1 MTNLLNA
8 IIMHIMNEVNLTKHA
23 STRCSQR
30 GISALAIET
39 RFKYGHFN
47 YVRGAKSWSMN
58 KREKAFARSDL
69 GDSYKKIEKQ
79 LGFLI
84 VSPNGSIVTVAHKI
98 KRLKK

>member
-1 MTNLLNA
+1 
-8 IIMHIMNEVNLTKHA
+8 MHIMNEVNLTKHA

-39 RFKYGHFN
+39 IFKYGHFN

-69 GDSYKKIEKQ
+69 GDYYKKIDKQ

-84 VSPNGSIVTVAHKI
+84 VSTNGSIVTVAHKI

>member
-39 RFKYGHFN
+39 IFKYGHFN

-84 VSPNGSIVTVAHKI
+84 VSPNGSIVTLAHKI